1 MKMKDCSQ
9 SSSKYFNRAL
19 AATLL
24 LLMPGIMLSS
34 HAQQQPPPS
43 KFDIERFRSVLGT
56 IKEDIRK
63 NYYDPNYHG
72 MDLDTAFKTADE
84 KMKQATSL
92 GQLLGVIGQ
101 LLVDLDDS
109 HTYFVPPRRS
119 YRTDYG
125 WRMKMIGDKSYVV
138 AVEPGSDAEAKG
150 LKEGD
155 EIVTIDGRFRPVRQ
169 NLWKIQYLYNALRP
183 QPVMRLAVIKPD
195 GQQQQIDAIA
205 RVQQGKRVK
214 DLTFDNG
221 GSDFWDLEREEEN
234 LNHLYRQRGIEMGDE
249 LFIWKMPQFDLPRP
263 RVDEWVDKF
272 RKRKA
277 LILDLRGNGGGAEE
291 TLLRLI
297 GNLFDKDLKVG
308 DLKRRK
314 EEKAL
319 TAKTRGDNIF
329 AGKLIVLI
337 DSESGSAAELLARVV
352 QLEKRGTV
360 IGDRSA
366 GAVMRAREF
375 SHNVGVDVKIFYGLS
390 VTDADV
396 IMTDGKSL
404 EHVGVTPDEIR
415 LPTAADLAAKRD
427 PVLAYAASLVGATIS
442 PEKAGELFPLEWYKD
457 KR

>member
-1 MKMKDCSQ
+1 MT
-9 SSSKYFNRAL
+9 SSRFIKSLL
-19 AATLL
+19 APVCLIFL
-24 LLMPGIMLSS
+24 LLMQGALLFS

-56 IKEDIRK
+56 IKEDIKK

-72 MDLDTAFKTADE
+72 MDLDTAFKAADE
-84 KMKQATSL
+84 KIKQATSL

-155 EIVTIDGRFRPVRQ
+155 EIYAIDGRFRPARQ

-183 QPVMRLAVIKPD
+183 QPVVRLAVIKPD
-195 GQQQQIDAIA
+195 GQQQQVDAIA

-214 DLTFDNG
+214 DLTLDTG
-221 GSDFWDLEREEEN
+221 DSDFWDLEREEEN

-297 GNLFDKDLKVG
+297 GNLFDKDVKVG

-314 EEKAL
+314 EEKPL
-319 TAKTRGDNIF
+319 IAKTRGDIF

-360 IGDRSA
+360 IGDVSA

-375 SHNVGVDVKIFYGLS
+375 SHEVGVDVKIFYGLS

-427 PVLAYAASLVGATIS
+427 PVLAYAASLAGVTIS
-442 PEKAGELFPLEWYKD
+442 PEKAGAWFPIEWFKD